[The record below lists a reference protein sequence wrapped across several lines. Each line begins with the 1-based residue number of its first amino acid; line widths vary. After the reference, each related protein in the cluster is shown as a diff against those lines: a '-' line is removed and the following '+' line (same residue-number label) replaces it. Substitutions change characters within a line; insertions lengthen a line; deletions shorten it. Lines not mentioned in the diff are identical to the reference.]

1 MKSKAATAPAG
12 TTPRKAA
19 AGVRAVAPR
28 SGKIAKVARPATLH
42 KAGKTA
48 LIAADVA
55 VDGVAAPAANHTDA
69 DHYADE
75 APGKSVNLTDR
86 AYEVVRK
93 LILQRKLTGG
103 EVLVEGRLAER
114 LDMSR
119 TPLREALLRLEGEG
133 LLVRANARSYAVRR
147 ITASHYFQ
155 CLQVR
160 ERLEAQAVSLAIGRI
175 SPADVQRLRQGIE
188 TLDLSQQGASHWQ
201 ADDEVHGMFARASG
215 NEMLA
220 DTIGHLRVLCRL
232 FEVVDPF
239 NRIEEDRNEHL
250 AILDAYGAGDVKAA
264 EEAVV
269 LHLRNLA
276 RYTLSRL
283 SNGLV
288 TDFT

>member
-1 MKSKAATAPAG
+1 MDIGLDSDDN
-12 TTPRKAA
+12 
-19 AGVRAVAPR
+19 
-28 SGKIAKVARPATLH
+28 S
-42 KAGKTA
+42 
-48 LIAADVA
+48 
-55 VDGVAAPAANHTDA
+55 VDDSQ
-69 DHYADE
+69 DYADE
-75 APGKSVNLTDR
+75 IPGKSNNLTDR

-114 LDMSR
+114 LKMSR

-160 ERLEAQAVSLAIGRI
+160 ERLESQAVSLAIGRI
-175 SPADVQRLRQGIE
+175 SPADVQRLRAGIE

-269 LHLRNLA
+269 AHLRNLA